1 MGRSGKAKVG
11 LMMLLLTVSML
22 LPRHRVG
29 AAITCEQVTY
39 LLIPCISYGVF
50 GGTVAPS
57 CCTGIKTLDAAAKTT
72 EDRRKKCNCIKEG
85 AAKIPGL
92 NYDRVNEIPA
102 KCGTTCPYKGE
113 LIRLNLPLPLQAC
126 YVEFLLPIYNVSVE
140 ISIYQI
146 NKTMLWLW
154 FVKYSRMHG

>member
-102 KCGTTCPYKGE
+102 KCGTTCPYKVTPDVDCSKS
-113 LIRLNLPLPLQAC
+113 LSLSLSLS
-126 YVEFLLPIYNVSVE
+126 LLY
-140 ISIYQI
+140 
-146 NKTMLWLW
+146 
-154 FVKYSRMHG
+154 